1 MTSAPSLKRV
11 AFLGDYVP
19 RQCGIATFTRD
30 LCEAV
35 SVAAPEAECY
45 AGAVNDRVEGYDYP
59 SRVRFELLEKDID
72 SYRRA
77 ADFLNFNNAD
87 VLCVQHEFGIYGG
100 AAGSHL
106 LALLK
111 EVRMP
116 VVTTLHTLLQE
127 PTAVQRKVMNEISQ
141 RSERLVV
148 MAHKGAEILREV
160 YAVPDAKIAVIPH
173 GIQDVELVD
182 SSHAKAQFGVEG
194 RKVLLT
200 FGLIGPGKG
209 IEHAIQSLPQIIQ
222 RHPEVVYIILGATH
236 PHLLASEGE
245 RYRLSLEWLA
255 EEQGVK
261 DHLIFDNR
269 FVSPADLKEFIS
281 ATDIYLTP
289 YLNREQ
295 ITSGTLAQVFGAGR
309 AVVSTPY
316 RHAEELLVEG
326 RGKLVPFASPAQI
339 AEAVCEYLD
348 QSDLLQRTQAAAWQ
362 AGREMIW
369 PAVAARY
376 LETFQQA
383 SLARRAPARTAFAG
397 WTAGNKQELP
407 HAKLDH
413 LVRMTDSTGIF
424 QHAIYTVPDFHHGY
438 CTDDNARAFILCC
451 LLDDLGGHPP
461 GARLNGLSTTYL
473 AFLACALNRDTS
485 GFRNFM
491 SFDRRWLEPAGS
503 EDSHGRALWA
513 LGTGIAHSHHTGQ
526 RHLCFSLFKA
536 ALAHVEAFTSPRA
549 WAFSLLGIHELLR
562 TFPEAVNAI
571 TMREVLTGRLVDL
584 WNQCATTDWPWFEP
598 GATYDNARLSQ
609 ALLLCGDAMNDA
621 AMKDIGLKSLRWLV
635 SIQKTPTGCFR
646 PIGSNGF
653 CIRDGARAH
662 FDQQPVEAQAMI
674 SACLSAYHITCDP
687 FWSREARRAFEWF
700 LGRNDLALPLYDPI
714 TGGCGDGLHP
724 DRVNENQGAEST
736 LAFHIALAEM
746 TFAQHPLPARA

>member
-1 MTSAPSLKRV
+1 MRRSSSAS
-11 AFLGDYVP
+11 
-19 RQCGIATFTRD
+19 
-30 LCEAV
+30 
-35 SVAAPEAECY
+35 
-45 AGAVNDRVEGYDYP
+45 
-59 SRVRFELLEKDID
+59 
-72 SYRRA
+72 
-77 ADFLNFNNAD
+77 
-87 VLCVQHEFGIYGG
+87 
-100 AAGSHL
+100 
-106 LALLK
+106 
-111 EVRMP
+111 
-116 VVTTLHTLLQE
+116 
-127 PTAVQRKVMNEISQ
+127 
-141 RSERLVV
+141 
-148 MAHKGAEILREV
+148 
-160 YAVPDAKIAVIPH
+160 
-173 GIQDVELVD
+173 
-182 SSHAKAQFGVEG
+182 EG

-348 QSDLLQRTQAAAWQ
+348 QPDLLQRTQAAAWQ

-461 GARLNGLSTTYL
+461 GERAESALHHLPRLPLCLVEPRHWRLPQFHELRPPLAGARWQRGQPWP
-473 AFLACALNRDTS
+473 CALGAGHGISHAHHS
-485 GFRNFM
+485 GAARALCTQLFDARPGPRWSPSLHHVPGPSACSAFM
-491 SFDRRWLEPAGS
+491 SICVPS
-503 EDSHGRALWA
+503 Q
-513 LGTGIAHSHHTGQ
+513 TIT
-526 RHLCFSLFKA
+526 
-536 ALAHVEAFTSPRA
+536 VT
-549 WAFSLLGIHELLR
+549 
-562 TFPEAVNAI
+562 AI
-571 TMREVLTGRLVDL
+571 SVREVLTSRLVRAL
-584 WNQCATTDWPWFEP
+584 EP
-598 GATYDNARLSQ
+598 MRHHG
-609 ALLLCGDAMNDA
+609 
-621 AMKDIGLKSLRWLV
+621 
-635 SIQKTPTGCFR
+635 
-646 PIGSNGF
+646 
-653 CIRDGARAH
+653 
-662 FDQQPVEAQAMI
+662 
-674 SACLSAYHITCDP
+674 
-687 FWSREARRAFEWF
+687 
-700 LGRNDLALPLYDPI
+700 LALVRDQAP
-714 TGGCGDGLHP
+714 
-724 DRVNENQGAEST
+724 R
-736 LAFHIALAEM
+736 M
-746 TFAQHPLPARA
+746 TMRASVRHCCSAVMPWAMPRRWRSG